1 MQWYDWTIGIL
12 LLISS
17 VLIVIL
23 VLMQQSKDAGL
34 SGAIAGGS
42 DTYFGKNKKRSNDA
56 KLAKITK
63 ILTVVFFVLSL
74 CGTFVL
80 AYLHPKG

>member
-12 LLISS
+12 LLISA
-17 VLIVIL
+17 VLIIVL
-23 VLMQQSKDAGL
+23 VMMQQSKEGGL

-42 DTYFGKNKKRSNDA
+42 DTYFGKNKKRSQDA

-63 ILTVVFFVLSL
+63 VLTVVFFVVAL
-74 CGTFVL
+74 CGTFL
-80 AYLHPKG
+80 FAFLHQ